1 MLQQVCDYI
10 HNYFISKDNG
20 VPRVWQG
27 NYTIASGVISPA
39 PPLKEG
45 QRFMIIGSDLNDGI
59 YTYYADAIMNDDDKV
74 AAELRDEVFSG
85 SIAAMSVPIAI
96 MNAIV
101 EGLAWREQHASAMN
115 GQYNSENV
123 SGVYSYTISPQI
135 TEALNHPLGL
145 PAYITN
151 QFERWRK
158 PCPM

>member
-1 MLQQVCDYI
+1 MLQKVCDYI
-10 HNYFISKDNG
+10 HNYFIPKDNG

-27 NYTIASGVISPA
+27 NYSIASGVISPA

-45 QRFMIIGSDLNDGI
+45 QRFMILGSDLNDGI
-59 YTYYADAIMNDDDKV
+59 YTYYAGVIMNDDDHLV
-74 AAELRDEVFSG
+74 AELRDEVFSG
-85 SIAAMSVPIAI
+85 SIAAMSVPVAI
-96 MNAIV
+96 MNAIAD
-101 EGLAWREQHASAMN
+101 GMAWREQHASALS
-115 GQYNSENV
+115 GQYTSENV

-135 TEALNHPLGL
+135 TEAQNHPLGL

>member
-10 HNYFISKDNG
+10 HNYFIPKDNG

-45 QRFMIIGSDLNDGI
+45 QRFMILGSDLNDGI
-59 YTYYADAIMNDDDKV
+59 YTYYTEAIMNDDDKV

-85 SIAAMSVPIAI
+85 SIAAMSVPAAI
-96 MNAIV
+96 MTAIS
-101 EGLAWREQHASAMN
+101 EGAEWREQHASALN
-115 GQYNSENV
+115 GQYTSENV

-135 TEALNHPLGL
+135 AEAQNHPLGL

-158 PCPM
+158 PCLM